1 MSRLKNKVIFLTGG
15 TGSFGSAFVPMTLNK
30 LKPKKLIIYSR
41 DESKQWDMRNLYSKN
56 KNIKKTCLVS
66 DQQLTTES
74 YPKIILLNQQVETK
88 NEGIFSALT
97 HFENG

>member
-56 KNIKKTCLVS
+56 KNIEFVIGDVRDYDTLKK
-66 DQQLTTES
+66 
-74 YPKIILLNQQVETK
+74 NR
-88 NEGIFSALT
+88 
-97 HFENG
+97 